1 MKPKF
6 FLIYE
11 KNNKIWL
18 FLDNYQI
25 LVDSGIIEDLEMAE
39 NKATVLIIISTYKMF
54 KNKNIITLISTTLV
68 VF

>member
-25 LVDSGIIEDLEMAE
+25 LVDSGIEDLEMAE

>member
-54 KNKNIITLISTTLV
+54 KNKNLITLISTTLV

>member
-1 MKPKF
+1 MKSKF

-25 LVDSGIIEDLEMAE
+25 LVDSGIIEDLEIAE

>member
-1 MKPKF
+1 MKSKF

-25 LVDSGIIEDLEMAE
+25 LVDSGIEDLEMAE

-54 KNKNIITLISTTLV
+54 KSKNIITLISTTLV

>member
-1 MKPKF
+1 MKSKF

-25 LVDSGIIEDLEMAE
+25 LVDSGIIEDL
-39 NKATVLIIISTYKMF
+39 
-54 KNKNIITLISTTLV
+54 
-68 VF
+68 

>member
-1 MKPKF
+1 MKSKF

>member
-25 LVDSGIIEDLEMAE
+25 LVDSGIIQDLEMAE
-39 NKATVLIIISTYKMF
+39 NKATVLIIISIYKMF
-54 KNKNIITLISTTLV
+54 KTKNIITLISTTLV

>member
-1 MKPKF
+1 MKSKF

-39 NKATVLIIISTYKMF
+39 NKATVLIIIRTYKMF

>member
-6 FLIYE
+6 SLIYE

>member
-1 MKPKF
+1 MKSKF

-54 KNKNIITLISTTLV
+54 KNKNIITLTSTTLV

>member
-54 KNKNIITLISTTLV
+54 KNKNMITLISTTLV

>member
-39 NKATVLIIISTYKMF
+39 NKATVLIIISTYKTF
-54 KNKNIITLISTTLV
+54 KNKNLITLISTTLV

>member
-1 MKPKF
+1 MKSKF

-54 KNKNIITLISTTLV
+54 KNTKI
-68 VF
+68 

>member
-54 KNKNIITLISTTLV
+54 KNTKI
-68 VF
+68 

>member
-1 MKPKF
+1 MKSKI

-25 LVDSGIIEDLEMAE
+25 LVDSGIEDLEMAE
-39 NKATVLIIISTYKMF
+39 NKATVLIIISIYKMF

>member
-1 MKPKF
+1 MKSKF

-54 KNKNIITLISTTLV
+54 KSKNIITLISTTLV

>member
-1 MKPKF
+1 MKSKF

-54 KNKNIITLISTTLV
+54 QNKNIITLISTTLV